1 MDGWALSP
9 LLYLEDPEK
18 MGKFELFIQNDEDSG
33 WIKDMGGE
41 CATSSSSPLPW
52 TLGKELEG
60 SSERDRIRERKF
72 QRERESQREKSVAE
86 VKIQCRGP
94 EGDVFSSLGSRRRR
108 NN

>member
-18 MGKFELFIQNDEDSG
+18 MGKFELSIHNDEDRG

-41 CATSSSSPLPW
+41 CAISSSSPLPW

-60 SSERDRIRERKF
+60 SSERDRNRERKF
-72 QRERESQREKSVAE
+72 QRERER
-86 VKIQCRGP
+86 VKKKNQ
-94 EGDVFSSLGSRRRR
+94 
-108 NN
+108 